1 MCLGT
6 ATNKSPRTPG
16 SKFPLSSIGKLFL
29 KSMTKNFHVLRW
41 IHKAWE
47 EITADLVVNAFKQC
61 SKSNPLEGNEDEV
74 CGKKNEL

>member
-1 MCLGT
+1 
-6 ATNKSPRTPG
+6 
-16 SKFPLSSIGKLFL
+16 
-29 KSMTKNFHVLRW
+29 MTKNFHVLRW

-47 EITADLVVNAFKQC
+47 EITADLVVNAFKQY